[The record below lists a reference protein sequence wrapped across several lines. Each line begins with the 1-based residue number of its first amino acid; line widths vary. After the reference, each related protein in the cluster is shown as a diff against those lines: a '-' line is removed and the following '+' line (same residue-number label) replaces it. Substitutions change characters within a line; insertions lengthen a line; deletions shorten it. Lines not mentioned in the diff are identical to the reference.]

1 MRRYNEQTSNGE
13 FDVELRADGSDT
25 VLELKEK
32 ISVRRRSLLRLPDLR
47 ARSPCPRLTYG
58 ARPGFTQA
66 AAGGRLS
73 AENLCVE
80 FSPSDTILGARHEG
94 DEEKVDSE
102 LTLKDYPSVLFW
114 IEKFPHWYVRGR
126 CSGSRLGERD
136 HT

>member
-1 MRRYNEQTSNGE
+1 MRAVAVSTT
-13 FDVELRADGSDT
+13 D
-25 VLELKEK
+25 
-32 ISVRRRSLLRLPDLR
+32 
-47 ARSPCPRLTYG
+47 

-73 AENLCVE
+73 ANLLLVE
-80 FSPSDTILGARHEG
+80 FGPSDTILGARHEG

-126 CSGSRLGERD
+126 CSGSLFGERD
-136 HT
+136 HI